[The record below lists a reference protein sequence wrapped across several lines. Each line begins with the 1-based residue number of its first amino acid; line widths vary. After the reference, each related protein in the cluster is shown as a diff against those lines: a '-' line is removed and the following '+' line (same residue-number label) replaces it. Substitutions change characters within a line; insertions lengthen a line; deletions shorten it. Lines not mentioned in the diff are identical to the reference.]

1 MYCRLSVL
9 LFYTMPSILSIA
21 SAALVCL
28 SAATASPH
36 KQPAQNQVD
45 PFFYKGFDLSSL
57 HILELGNVTYKDTA
71 RRNATRPAEDILGD
85 GGMNTVRLRYGV
97 SVSDMAKTEADILL
111 SESGSTLSLDNTIS
125 HTHWAKPSV
134 SLRRAT
140 VFTLISISR
149 TPG

>member
-9 LFYTMPSILSIA
+9 LFHTMPSILSIA

-85 GGMNTVRLRYGV
+85 GGMNTVRLRYDKG
-97 SVSDMAKTEADILL
+97 VSDMVKAETNILL
-111 SESGSTLSLDNTIS
+111 LESGSTLSLDNTIS
-125 HTHWAKPSV
+125 HTH
-134 SLRRAT
+134 
-140 VFTLISISR
+140 
-149 TPG
+149 

>member
-1 MYCRLSVL
+1 
-9 LFYTMPSILSIA
+9 MPSILSIA

-28 SAATASPH
+28 STATASPH

-85 GGMNTVRLRYGV
+85 GGMNTVRLRYDKG
-97 SVSDMAKTEADILL
+97 VSDMVKAETNILL
-111 SESGSTLSLDNTIS
+111 LESGSTLSLDNTIS
-125 HTHWAKPSV
+125 HTH
-134 SLRRAT
+134 
-140 VFTLISISR
+140 
-149 TPG
+149 

>member
-85 GGMNTVRLRYGV
+85 GGMNTVRLRYDKG
-97 SVSDMAKTEADILL
+97 VSDMVKAETNILL
-111 SESGSTLSLDNTIS
+111 LESGSTLSLDNTIS
-125 HTHWAKPSV
+125 HTH
-134 SLRRAT
+134 
-140 VFTLISISR
+140 
-149 TPG
+149 